1 MVDTRFHRFAGPVA
15 LGALLEQIGLP
26 GLVDGSEA
34 ELIISGVAELDL
46 AGPNDLALAAHTSYI
61 EELRRT
67 NAGAVFVSGALR
79 DVVPAGTVG
88 VAADKAHNAFAD
100 VLDFLY
106 PSSTRSIIAAGR
118 DDLGAPI
125 FERDVTIG
133 SNVVI
138 GAGVEI
144 GRGTIIGANTVIGAG
159 VTIGRNCT
167 IAANCTIDCAHIGN
181 DVVLHSGVRIGTE
194 GFGWLD
200 FGSSNRKIP
209 QLGRVIIQDRVE
221 VGANSTIDRGALGDT
236 VIGDGTKI
244 DNLVQIGHN
253 VAIGR
258 HCVIVSQVG
267 ISGSATLGVVSPRG
281 LLPGLERKALSR
293 IWMVPV
299 VSPRHPLAKLEGL
312 YHCRGWGADGRR
324 RGDIGSC
331 HHWRRFRRAWA
342 SGGDQEL
349 ARRFETCRGTGA
361 GYKRFLARDRRD
373 AQIV

>member
-267 ISGSATLGVVSPRG
+267 ISGSATLGDFVVLGGQVGVNGHVTIGHGAQVAATASV
-281 LLPGLERKALSR
+281 KDD
-293 IWMVPV
+293 
-299 VSPRHPLAKLEGL
+299 LAAGGR
-312 YHCRGWGADGRR
+312 YGGAPARPIKEWYR
-324 RGDIGSC
+324 E
-331 HHWRRFRRAWA
+331 
-342 SGGDQEL
+342 EL
-349 ARRFETCRGTGA
+349 AIRR
-361 GYKRFLARDRRD
+361 LAQRASARHKEDEGKE
-373 AQIV
+373 VS